1 MPIISKFFGIIIF
14 MFWRDH
20 NPPHFH
26 AKYSDYEIIVNI
38 ETGEIIGNIPRRALD
53 IIQEWRILHKQEL
66 LENWSLS
73 EENKSL
79 NNIKPYD
86 LD

>member
-26 AKYSDYEIIVNI
+26 AKYGDYEIIVNI
-38 ETGEIIGNIPRRALD
+38 ETGEIIGNISRRVLD
-53 IIQEWRILHKQEL
+53 IIQEWRILHKPEL
-66 LENWSLS
+66 LANWHLA

-79 NNIKPYD
+79 NNIKPFD